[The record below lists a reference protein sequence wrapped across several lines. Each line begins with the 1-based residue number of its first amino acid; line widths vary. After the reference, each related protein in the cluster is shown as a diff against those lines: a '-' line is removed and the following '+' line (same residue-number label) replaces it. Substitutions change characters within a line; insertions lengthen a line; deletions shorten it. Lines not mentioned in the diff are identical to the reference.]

1 MLRAYRARRVS
12 NQINFLLDQAL
23 NYLRSGNLGGAELLL
38 KQIIKAKPNNS
49 EALRLYSI
57 ILVQKGENNIAL
69 QVIQKAIAADKRN
82 GIAYSNQGNIQ
93 LNLGLTLEAV
103 ASYEKSIQ
111 FAPNYAEAYS
121 NLGNAFQ
128 ELGEARKAIEFYKKA
143 ISIDGSNPEFY
154 CNLGNAYWKL
164 DLLEDARKS
173 YENTITLAPGHIN
186 ALHNLAHL
194 DLREFNFMEG
204 WPRYESRWHV
214 TEDKPI
220 ALNSSKPQWDGLP
233 RNNRLFIWAE
243 QGIGDQILHGS
254 MLRDLEKY
262 PQAKIISVDKKLVSI
277 FQRSFPSFQV
287 VDKGEEFPDSFYD
300 EQIPIASLGQFLRPN
315 MQSFNL
321 ADSEYSPS
329 LDGGSLDS
337 CLAKYFGGSINCG
350 ISWKSNR
357 TKLGQ
362 DKSISLDELAPIL
375 KMSSLNFI
383 NLQYGD
389 VKSEIMTANAQL
401 DTSIQVV
408 EEVDLYEDIVG
419 LQSIIVACDI
429 VVTTSNTT
437 AHLAGMSSKETLLF
451 LPMGNSRF
459 WYWHD
464 IDGVSL
470 WYPSIRVFKQ
480 EKQGDWSQPI
490 EAAKAYLESRFA
502 I

>member
-1 MLRAYRARRVS
+1 MS

-23 NYLRSGNLGGAELLL
+23 NYLRSGNLSGAELLL
-38 KQIIKAKPNNS
+38 KQIIKVKPNNS
-49 EALRLYSI
+49 EALRLYSVI
-57 ILVQKGENNIAL
+57 CAQKGENNIAL
-69 QVIQKAIAADKRN
+69 QVIQKSIAADRRN

-111 FAPNYAEAYS
+111 LVPNYAEAYS

-128 ELGEARKAIEFYKKA
+128 ALGESTKAIEFYKEA
-143 ISIDGSNPEFY
+143 ISIDGGNPEFH

-164 DLLEDARKS
+164 DLIKDARKF
-173 YENTITLAPGHIN
+173 YESTISLAPGHVN

-204 WPRYESRWHV
+204 WPRYESRWHI

-220 ALNSSKPQWDGLP
+220 ALSTSKPRWDGVP
-233 RNNRLFIWAE
+233 RNNRLFVWAE

-262 PQAKIISVDKKLVSI
+262 PQTKIISIDKKLVSI
-277 FQRSFPSFQV
+277 FQRSFPNFQV
-287 VDKGEEFPDSFYD
+287 VDKSEEFPDSLYD

-315 MQSFNL
+315 IQSFNL
-321 ADSEYSPS
+321 PNSGYFPPLDKSP
-329 LDGGSLDS
+329 LDS
-337 CLAKYFGGSINCG
+337 HLVKYFGGRINCG

-357 TKLGQ
+357 AKLGQ
-362 DKSISLDELAPIL
+362 SKSISLDELAPIL

-389 VKSEIMTANAQL
+389 VKSEIMTANTQL

-419 LQSIIVACDI
+419 LQSIIEACDI

-437 AHLAGMSSKETLLF
+437 AHLAGMSGKETLLF

-464 IDGVSL
+464 VDGASL
-470 WYPSIRVFKQ
+470 WYPSIRIFKQ